1 MNGGDPKAPPAPA
14 GETEPRFE
22 DLLERLRAT
31 VEKLESGQLS
41 LEDSLRVYEEG
52 VRLHRQCNERLD
64 AADRRIERLLDGD
77 AGGAPRTAPFEPP
90 REEG

>member
-1 MNGGDPKAPPAPA
+1 MNGGEPKGPAAAA

-22 DLLERLRAT
+22 ELLERLRAT

-64 AADRRIERLLDGD
+64 AADRRIERLLEGE
-77 AGGAPRTAPFEPP
+77 AAGAPRTAPFEPP